1 MPRYF
6 TLHQAENLLPSVEQL
21 IRDCLYM
28 KQEYQRCEKEI
39 EAHAERVQ
47 MMGGSRV
54 DPAKVLGQREARNRA
69 AKILAGK
76 LEKLQDM
83 GVLIKDLDTGL
94 LDFPTLYR
102 GREVYM
108 CWRLGELR
116 IENWHGTCEG
126 FQGRRPIDEE
136 FVSNHRGD

>member
-47 MMGGSRV
+47 VMGGSRV

-76 LEKLQDM
+76 LEQLQDM
-83 GVLIKDLDTGL
+83 GVLIKDLDIGL

-116 IENWHGTCEG
+116 IENWHGVSEG

-136 FVSNHRGD
+136 FVSNHRGE

>member
-1 MPRYF
+1 M
-6 TLHQAENLLPSVEQL
+6 LPTVEQL
-21 IRDCLYM
+21 IRDSLYM
-28 KQEYQRCEKEI
+28 KQEFQRCEKEI
-39 EAHAERVQ
+39 EAHTERVQ

-76 LEKLQDM
+76 LERLQDL
-83 GVLIKDLDTGL
+83 GVLIKDLDIGL

-102 GREVYM
+102 GREVYL

-116 IENWHGTCEG
+116 IENWHGVGEG
-126 FQGRRPIDEE
+126 FQGRKPIDEE
-136 FVSNHRGD
+136 FVSNHRGE